1 MKRIIFIVDNK
12 LNNFDYQRF
21 GINFFEY
28 KKFKIIILNIAPFTR
43 SEYFLNYKVRNQKEK
58 YQIYLK
64 NIKEINFQMNKILST
79 DIVLCNFSINHLNY
93 FIIKFLDRKKLFY
106 IYLDHGIL
114 PLKKIKILKK
124 ILIFFRYPIK
134 SIKFI
139 IKKIFLN
146 NNNFISP
153 SVYLYSSS
161 KIDYKVKYKLK
172 TRISDLDY
180 DRFLLYRRNKK
191 SHKLYK
197 KKYALYLETPFNH
210 SDGWFDKDR
219 FPPEVPCSLENYYNT
234 LNSFLKIF
242 STITKLDIKVL
253 CHPRSNFINHP
264 IKIGKIYNNSSDL
277 SLFEKSEIILLHAST
292 SIKLATIFNK
302 PLIFLTQNHFTPH
315 NKKNI
320 NDLAYFFKKEPIN
333 MSLNNFSIDDYRKN
347 LAIQKNIY
355 KLFLHNYVINY
366 RNFNKTSYEILYELL
381 ILSRIIKD

>member
-1 MKRIIFIVDNK
+1 
-12 LNNFDYQRF
+12 
-21 GINFFEY
+21 
-28 KKFKIIILNIAPFTR
+28 
-43 SEYFLNYKVRNQKEK
+43 
-58 YQIYLK
+58 
-64 NIKEINFQMNKILST
+64 
-79 DIVLCNFSINHLNY
+79 
-93 FIIKFLDRKKLFY
+93 
-106 IYLDHGIL
+106 
-114 PLKKIKILKK
+114 
-124 ILIFFRYPIK
+124 
-134 SIKFI
+134 
-139 IKKIFLN
+139 
-146 NNNFISP
+146 
-153 SVYLYSSS
+153 
-161 KIDYKVKYKLK
+161 
-172 TRISDLDY
+172 
-180 DRFLLYRRNKK
+180 
-191 SHKLYK
+191 
-197 KKYALYLETPFNH
+197 
-210 SDGWFDKDR
+210 
-219 FPPEVPCSLENYYNT
+219 
-234 LNSFLKIF
+234 
-242 STITKLDIKVL
+242 L